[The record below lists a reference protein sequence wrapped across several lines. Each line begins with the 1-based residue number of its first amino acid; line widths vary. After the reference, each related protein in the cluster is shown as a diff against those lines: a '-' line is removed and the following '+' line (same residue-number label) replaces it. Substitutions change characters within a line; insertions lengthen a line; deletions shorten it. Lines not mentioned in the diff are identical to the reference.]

1 MGNARF
7 ANRFVC
13 LHFDGVQLSENTEQW
28 DTLGKTSQRWCVDK
42 QIRNEPTQWKNTI
55 NASCKKGGEPSPNVK
70 AMRWEVSK
78 FLSDNITL
86 SMILV
91 IAIFSPVRGDMPTW
105 SRGNPCEGDDLQGVH
120 SQQKRRVL
128 LHNRR
133 TKRLLTNRVD
143 YKPWEMSRW
152 RHQTGLTDVHNAK
165 EGSNTGPLAT
175 PVGRPQSRKR

>member
-28 DTLGKTSQRWCVDK
+28 DTLGKKSQRWCVDK

-91 IAIFSPVRGDMPTW
+91 IAIFPPFEEICRRGRAATRARAMTCRVCTASKREECCFITGAPNGY
-105 SRGNPCEGDDLQGVH
+105 SRTGSITSRERCLAGDT
-120 SQQKRRVL
+120 RRDWQTCTT
-128 LHNRR
+128 RR
-133 TKRLLTNRVD
+133 KEVIQA
-143 YKPWEMSRW
+143 RW
-152 RHQTGLTDVHNAK
+152 RHQ
-165 EGSNTGPLAT
+165 
-175 PVGRPQSRKR
+175 